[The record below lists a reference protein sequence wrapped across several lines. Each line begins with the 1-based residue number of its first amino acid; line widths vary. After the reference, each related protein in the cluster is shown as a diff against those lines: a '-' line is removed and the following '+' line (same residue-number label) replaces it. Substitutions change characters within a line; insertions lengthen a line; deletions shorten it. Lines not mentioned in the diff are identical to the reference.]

1 MSRNNYPYN
10 NDSNGPTVIGD
21 VAAALAAG
29 GALGEP
35 RTAIQL
41 PDPAGGEP
49 GVYTVVPKDYEVKDL
64 ETFLP
69 RPLRI
74 KQDVTIQDAE
84 SFINYA
90 KEFMTGATLIFFDV
104 QQETFVAAFEYHE
117 ISKPSWN
124 EHTASFKP
132 RRSVEFETWLAT
144 NRKQMTQV
152 DFARFLEENLPDI
165 VEPPAAELLQVALTF
180 EAKKSVEF
188 SSGVRL
194 ANGQIQFQYDEVVRG
209 TAQKG
214 TIEIPEK
221 FVLGIPIH
229 VNGPAYRIDVRL
241 RWRLQEGKV
250 VFWYELVRPHR
261 LIEHALKEISQKIA
275 TDTGLPIIAG
285 SMDE

>member
-1 MSRNNYPYN
+1 MAQNYEHNKPEA
-10 NDSNGPTVIGD
+10 SAPSSD
-21 VAAALAAG
+21 VVAALAAG
-29 GALGEP
+29 SALGGP
-35 RTAIQL
+35 QR
-41 PDPAGGEP
+41 PVDDPKAGM
-49 GVYTVVPKDYEVKDL
+49 YAVVPKGYTLESLADY
-64 ETFLP
+64 LP

-74 KQDVTIQDAE
+74 EQAVTLHDAD
-84 SFINYA
+84 SFIGYVNEYA
-90 KEFMTGATLIFFDV
+90 KEGVSLIFFNGEAEEFVAILDYH
-104 QQETFVAAFEYHE
+104 EKPELPNWCDHVAAF
-117 ISKPSWN
+117 KV
-124 EHTASFKP
+124 
-132 RRSVEFETWLAT
+132 RRSVEFETWMT
-144 NRKQMTQV
+144 SNRKQMSQV

-165 VEPPAAELLQVALTF
+165 AEPTSAELLQVALTF

-250 VFWYELVRPHR
+250 AFWYEIVRPHR
-261 LIEHALKEISQKIA
+261 YIEDALKEIRQRIEQETSV
-275 TDTGLPIIAG
+275 GVFAG
-285 SMDE
+285 VAR